1 MCSPPAP
8 PSLML
13 LSVAMEERE
22 ESEPEEIVL
31 VVRVVGL
38 DRGVM
43 RNTWHQS
50 KPKDHKITE
59 FTLL

>member
-1 MCSPPAP
+1 
-8 PSLML
+8 ML
-13 LSVAMEERE
+13 RSVAMEERE

-43 RNTWHQS
+43 RNTRHQS
-50 KPKDHKITE
+50 KPQEHKITE
-59 FTLL
+59 FTLLL